1 MTLSSTSRRA
11 RERIDLICASASG
24 ALELRTQVLEH
35 LRAAMGFDHY
45 VWLLTDP
52 RTTVGASPLAAVPIA
67 SELPRLIRLK
77 YVTLLNRWT
86 ALIERRPPVGLLGED
101 GGDDPDQGTPWRE
114 MLRAAGIGD
123 VASTV
128 FADRFGCWGFLDL
141 WRAGSAPFG
150 EDGREFLG
158 SIAGSVTRALRAC
171 QARTFASPPGGGAR
185 DLGPKVLLLDNELGV
200 VEQTA
205 STDTWLRVLVP
216 VADDRPAIPA
226 AAYNVGAQLLA
237 VEQRIDD
244 HPPSTRVH
252 LAGGRWV
259 TLRAA
264 RISDERLAVTI
275 EDSVPLERL
284 DMFARSHGF
293 TPRETEL
300 LDYLAAGDDT
310 HEIARRMLVS
320 ENTVQ
325 DHLKSVF
332 EKASAR
338 NRPSLLSRALGTR

>member
-1 MTLSSTSRRA
+1 MLEQLR
-11 RERIDLICASASG
+11 G
-24 ALELRTQVLEH
+24 AV
-35 LRAAMGFDHY
+35 GFDHH

-52 RTTVGASPLAAVPIA
+52 RTTVGASPLAAVPLA
-67 SELPRLIRLK
+67 SELPRLIRLR
-77 YVTLLNRWT
+77 YATRLGRWT
-86 ALIERRPPVGLLGED
+86 ALIERRPPVARLSD
-101 GGDDPDQGTPWRE
+101 VDDDDPDSAPWRE

-123 VASTV
+123 VLSAV

-141 WRAGSAPFG
+141 WRARPVTFTEA
-150 EDGREFLG
+150 EREFLG
-158 SIAGSVTRALRAC
+158 SIATVVTSALRAC
-171 QARTFASPPGGGAR
+171 QARTFASPRDGDAR
-185 DLGPKVLLLDNELGV
+185 DLGPMVLLLNNELRV

-205 STDTWLRVLVP
+205 STDAWLRMLVP
-216 VADDRPAIPA
+216 VTADRPAIPA

-237 VEQRIDD
+237 VERHVDD

-252 LAGGRWV
+252 LTGGRWV

-264 RISDERLAVTI
+264 RISDERIAVTI
-275 EDSVPLERL
+275 EYSIPAERL
-284 DMFARSHGF
+284 DLFARSHGF

-300 LDYLAAGDDT
+300 LVHLAAGDDT

-332 EKASAR
+332 EKASVR
-338 NRPSLLSRALGTR
+338 NRPLLLSRALGTR

>member
-11 RERIDLICASASG
+11 REHIDRITVSASG
-24 ALELRTQVLEH
+24 AIELRTAVLER
-35 LRAAMGFDHY
+35 LRAAVGFDHY

-52 RTTVGASPLAAVPIA
+52 RTTVGASPLADIPMA

-77 YVTLLNRWT
+77 YATRPGRWT
-86 ALIERRPPVGLLGED
+86 ALIERRPPVAVLSDADE
-101 GGDDPDQGTPWRE
+101 GDPEGAPWRE

-123 VASTV
+123 VLSTV

-141 WRAGSAPFG
+141 WRAGSVPFG
-150 EDGREFLG
+150 EDDRDFLG
-158 SIAGSVTRALRAC
+158 YVAGAVTTALRAR
-171 QARTFASPPGGGAR
+171 QARTFATPREVDDR
-185 DLGPKVLLLDNELGV
+185 DLGPMVLLLDNELRV

-205 STDTWLRVLVP
+205 STDAWLRVLVP
-216 VADDRPAIPA
+216 VAADRPAIPA

-237 VEQRIDD
+237 VERGIDD
-244 HPPSTRVH
+244 HLPSTRVH

-264 RISDERLAVTI
+264 RISDERIAVTI
-275 EDSVPLERL
+275 EDSVPAERL

-300 LDYLAAGDDT
+300 LDHIAAGNDT
-310 HEIARRMLVS
+310 HVIARRMLVS

-332 EKASAR
+332 EKTTAR